1 MTFVVSCVYDHDMII
16 SEVIERLYEIRQ
28 VLGDVPV
35 FFGSLYQDVEVQ
47 AVVVEEGY
55 PLILASELPLL

>member
-1 MTFVVSCVYDHDMII
+1 MII